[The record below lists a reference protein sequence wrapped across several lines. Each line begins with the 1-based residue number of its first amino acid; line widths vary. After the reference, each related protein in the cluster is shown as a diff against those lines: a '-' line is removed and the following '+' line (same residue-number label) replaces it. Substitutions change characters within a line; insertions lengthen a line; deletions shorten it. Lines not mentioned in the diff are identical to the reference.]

1 MAEETANPSVSLTK
15 SEVVKR
21 FDVSRVTLDRHIK
34 SGKISALKGNRI
46 GKSEPPKFEWKI
58 DLSEVQR
65 VLKERDAKGGKPRTS
80 KAGVKVETEIEL
92 RLAQQQIEHLQQ
104 QLRDKAEHVRDAQK
118 SSEDWKHQ
126 FESSQARLED
136 LRDRGFFKRLFG

>member
-1 MAEETANPSVSLTK
+1 MAEETASENPSVNLTK

-46 GKSEPPKFEWKI
+46 GKSEPPKYEWQI
-58 DLSEVQR
+58 DLSEAQR
-65 VLKERDAKGGKPRTS
+65 VLKERDAKGGKARAP
-80 KAGVKVETEIEL
+80 KAGVEL

-118 SSEDWKHQ
+118 TSEDWKQ
-126 FESSQARLED
+126 QYESSQARLED
-136 LRDRGFFKRLFG
+136 LRDRGFFKRLFS

>member
-1 MAEETANPSVSLTK
+1 MAEETANPSVNLTK

-46 GKSEPPKFEWKI
+46 GKSEPPKYEWQI
-58 DLSEVQR
+58 DLSEAQR
-65 VLKERDAKGGKPRTS
+65 VLKERDAKGGKARAP
-80 KAGVKVETEIEL
+80 KAGVEL

-118 SSEDWKHQ
+118 TSEDWKQ
-126 FESSQARLED
+126 QYESSQARLED
-136 LRDRGFFKRLFG
+136 LRDRGFFKRLFS